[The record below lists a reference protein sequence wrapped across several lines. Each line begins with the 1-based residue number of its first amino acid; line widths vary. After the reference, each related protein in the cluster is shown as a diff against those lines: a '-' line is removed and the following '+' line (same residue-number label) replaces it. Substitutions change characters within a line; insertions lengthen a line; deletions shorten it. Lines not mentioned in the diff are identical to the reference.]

1 VAVNTGH
8 GLEHYEAL
16 LQQGI
21 IVRPV
26 VNYGMPDY
34 LRVTV
39 GRADENTRLLA
50 ALEQVLT

>member
-1 VAVNTGH
+1 VAVNVGR
-8 GLEHYEAL
+8 GLECYEAL

-26 VNYGMPDY
+26 ANYGMPEH

-39 GRADENTRLLA
+39 GRADENARLLA
-50 ALEQVLT
+50 ALEKVLA